1 MVDEAGRNMK
11 KLFDVTNTLLGRTT
25 PTQFPCS
32 TDGVPLPECFNTFF
46 VDKISR
52 IICRI
57 DARAEPTVTEY
68 QAPRLHGEDTLYQ
81 FTEST
86 VADIKHIIVHST
98 SKTCAL
104 DPVPTSILK
113 DNAEIFAP
121 MIMQIVNASLQSGT
135 VPADMKH
142 ALVTPL
148 HKRHG
153 LDSNN
158 FANYRPVSN
167 IGFVSKVLERYVA
180 NAVREHVDNNGYN
193 DAFQSAYR
201 PRHSTET
208 ALVRIH
214 NDMMQSMDCRRGVL
228 LVLLD
233 LSAAFDTLDH
243 GILLKRLHDIGVR
256 HTALEWFKSYL
267 DDRTFTVKIGQTMS
281 ARSEVRCGVLQ
292 GSVLGPM
299 LFNVY
304 CLPIGDIFAKHNVR
318 YHIYADDTQLYVE
331 CPPNDHTDASR
342 QITECVEDLR
352 RWLTDNRLLLNE
364 DKTEAILFRSSCP
377 VTSTINIGGSVAQLK
392 PTVRDIGVV
401 LDTRLDM
408 ASQVSN
414 VCRSAYYHLFR
425 IAKIRA
431 SLTIVACKTL
441 VHALVIS
448 RLDYGNA
455 LLYGIT
461 DRLLHRLE
469 MIQHSAAR
477 IIMCIKR
484 HDRQSITAVLRRLHW
499 LPVKWRINYKIV
511 VLVFRAL
518 HGLAPAYLS
527 TLITPY
533 EPRRALRSTDSALLC
548 VPRHKLERYGRR
560 SFSCAGPVLWNS
572 LPEDMRLADSLN
584 SFKSHLKT
592 HYFKLAYNL

>member
-1 MVDEAGRNMK
+1 MRC
-11 KLFDVTNTLLGRTT
+11 
-25 PTQFPCS
+25 PTGLS
-32 TDGVPLPECFNTFF
+32 
-46 VDKISR
+46 SR
-52 IICRI
+52 
-57 DARAEPTVTEY
+57 A
-68 QAPRLHGEDTLYQ
+68 
-81 FTEST
+81 
-86 VADIKHIIVHST
+86 
-98 SKTCAL
+98 
-104 DPVPTSILK
+104 
-113 DNAEIFAP
+113 
-121 MIMQIVNASLQSGT
+121 
-135 VPADMKH
+135 H
-142 ALVTPL
+142 ALQCT
-148 HKRHG
+148 
-153 LDSNN
+153 
-158 FANYRPVSN
+158 
-167 IGFVSKVLERYVA
+167 
-180 NAVREHVDNNGYN
+180 
-193 DAFQSAYR
+193 
-201 PRHSTET
+201 
-208 ALVRIH
+208 
-214 NDMMQSMDCRRGVL
+214 
-228 LVLLD
+228 
-233 LSAAFDTLDH
+233 
-243 GILLKRLHDIGVR
+243 
-256 HTALEWFKSYL
+256 
-267 DDRTFTVKIGQTMS
+267 
-281 ARSEVRCGVLQ
+281 
-292 GSVLGPM
+292 
-299 LFNVY
+299 VY
-304 CLPIGDIFAKHNVR
+304 CLPIGDIFAKYNVR

-392 PTVRDIGVV
+392 VRDIGVV

-414 VCRSAYYHLFR
+414 VCHNAYNHLFR

-518 HGLAPAYLS
+518 RGLAPAYVS

-533 EPRRALRSTDSALLC
+533 EPRRALRSTGSALCCVCLAITWNGMADDPSPALGLC
-548 VPRHKLERYGRR
+548 CGIRCQTT
-560 SFSCAGPVLWNS
+560 CAW
-572 LPEDMRLADSLN
+572 R
-584 SFKSHLKT
+584 T
-592 HYFKLAYNL
+592 H

>member
-1 MVDEAGRNMK
+1 MYMYVKGVPGWCQICLYSALYCRFAFLNLYCGWTKNITTLKFVYVLGNMWEIKFRESSSKNHVIHKVNIMDAVDKHAPTMTRVVTVRPKTPWHTQQLSDAKRDLRRAESRWRNSKLVVHREIFTSCRNDYRRRLIATKAEYYCTMVDEAGRNMK

-201 PRHSTET
+201 PQHSTET

-267 DDRTFTVKIGQTMS
+267 DDRTFTVKIGQTDILLVVKFDAVSHRAQFSGPCSSMYTVYLSGIYLQSTMS
-281 ARSEVRCGVLQ
+281 A
-292 GSVLGPM
+292 
-299 LFNVY
+299 
-304 CLPIGDIFAKHNVR
+304 
-318 YHIYADDTQLYVE
+318 
-331 CPPNDHTDASR
+331 
-342 QITECVEDLR
+342 ITFT
-352 RWLTDNRLLLNE
+352 LT
-364 DKTEAILFRSSCP
+364 
-377 VTSTINIGGSVAQLK
+377 TINCMLNAHRTIIR
-392 PTVRDIGVV
+392 TRRDK
-401 LDTRLDM
+401 L
-408 ASQVSN
+408 QN
-414 VCRSAYYHLFR
+414 V
-425 IAKIRA
+425 
-431 SLTIVACKTL
+431 
-441 VHALVIS
+441 
-448 RLDYGNA
+448 
-455 LLYGIT
+455 
-461 DRLLHRLE
+461 
-469 MIQHSAAR
+469 
-477 IIMCIKR
+477 
-484 HDRQSITAVLRRLHW
+484 
-499 LPVKWRINYKIV
+499 
-511 VLVFRAL
+511 
-518 HGLAPAYLS
+518 
-527 TLITPY
+527 
-533 EPRRALRSTDSALLC
+533 
-548 VPRHKLERYGRR
+548 
-560 SFSCAGPVLWNS
+560 
-572 LPEDMRLADSLN
+572 
-584 SFKSHLKT
+584 
-592 HYFKLAYNL
+592 